1 MIPTRLFS
9 GKIKIIRAYL
19 GKSLIFQ
26 SVALLFANAKLK
38 LQNNLSPKK
47 AEARVLSCDKED
59 ATKSNSSVTTASAA
73 EISFEKEMR
82 AKIAST
88 LVAYRRAAMEY
99 VRRTG
104 TKLLG
109 KLRSTAGKNA
119 TAIRKVTARLLA
131 LLVSAAVK
139 ILHFGNMIW
148 MAAASKLDTSSA
160 KPVATARTM
169 KNKTGINPANVAG
182 VTVNVSPASAA
193 THTATLTT
201 FAEQPPGPEVEEYV
215 PETSLSF
222 SQNVFYGYY
231 NGTTRDFIPFTIGES
246 YVVEWD
252 GMQYLCNSKAVAYTY
267 ADGSS
272 AIQYDLVLGNTGT
285 ISAFAGKPIYPD
297 TNPSKEPFL
306 IIQFGMVM
314 ITAVTND
321 MSATHTIRVYKTK

>member
-73 EISFEKEMR
+73 EISFGKEMR

-139 ILHFGNMIW
+139 ILHLGNMIW
-148 MAAASKLDTSSA
+148 MAAASKLDTSGTMA
-160 KPVATARTM
+160 VTAARTM
-169 KNKTGINPANVAG
+169 GSETSINLANEAGIATNGSPTAVAI
-182 VTVNVSPASAA
+182 
-193 THTATLTT
+193 HLATLTT
-201 FAEQPPGPEVEEYV
+201 FKEPEPGPEVEEYM
-215 PETSLSF
+215 PETSISF
-222 SQNVFYGYY
+222 AQNPFYGYY
-231 NGTTRDFIPFTIGES
+231 NGSTRDFNPLTVAEA

-252 GMQYLCNSKAVAYTY
+252 GMQYPCNAKAVAYTY
-267 ADGSS
+267 EDGTS

-285 ISAFAGKPIYPD
+285 ISAFGGKPIYPSAD
-297 TNPSKEPFL
+297 PSGEPFL
-306 IIQFGMVM
+306 FIQWGTAM
-314 ITAVTND
+314 ITAATND
-321 MSATHTIRVYKTK
+321 TSATHTVRIYKIK

>member
-38 LQNNLSPKK
+38 LQNNLSPNK

-73 EISFEKEMR
+73 EISFGKEMR

-119 TAIRKVTARLLA
+119 TAIRKVTSRLLVLLACA
-131 LLVSAAVK
+131 LAKV
-139 ILHFGNMIW
+139 LHLGNMIHT
-148 MAAASKLDTSSA
+148 AAASKLDTSGT
-160 KPVATARTM
+160 KPVTAARAMENETS
-169 KNKTGINPANVAG
+169 INPANVVG
-182 VTVNVSPASAA
+182 VTVNVSPVAA
-193 THTATLTT
+193 AVYMATLGTWT
-201 FAEQPPGPEVEEYV
+201 YPEVV
-215 PETSLSF
+215 
-222 SQNVFYGYY
+222 
-231 NGTTRDFIPFTIGES
+231 
-246 YVVEWD
+246 D
-252 GMQYLCNSKAVAYTY
+252 GVLVIRQAY
-267 ADGSS
+267 S
-272 AIQYDLVLGNTGT
+272 AEVKNNRLEVQ
-285 ISAFAGKPIYPD
+285 
-297 TNPSKEPFL
+297 
-306 IIQFGMVM
+306 
-314 ITAVTND
+314 
-321 MSATHTIRVYKTK
+321 

>member
-73 EISFEKEMR
+73 EISFGKEMR

-119 TAIRKVTARLLA
+119 TAIRKVTSRLLA
-131 LLVSAAVK
+131 LLVSAAIK
-139 ILHFGNMIW
+139 ILHLGNMIHT
-148 MAAASKLDTSSA
+148 AAASKLDTSGT
-160 KPVATARTM
+160 KPVTAARAM
-169 KNKTGINPANVAG
+169 KNETGINPANVVA
-182 VTVNVSPASAA
+182 VAVNGFPVAA
-193 THTATLTT
+193 TAHIATLTT
-201 FAEQPPGPEVEEYV
+201 FAEPEPGADDILPEQQLTFSKNTAYGCYNVSTE
-215 PETSLSF
+215 LSATLTEGVTYTV
-222 SQNVFYGYY
+222 S
-231 NGTTRDFIPFTIGES
+231 
-246 YVVEWD
+246 WD
-252 GMQYLCNSKAVAYTY
+252 GQLYKCVARKMGIKNDFTEYRMTALGDPKNYPFFFNYPNTPVDDAV
-267 ADGSS
+267 GGKGEPFFIHISS
-272 AIQYDLVLGNTGT
+272 GNT
-285 ISAFAGKPIYPD
+285 SASIKTLD
-297 TNPSKEPFL
+297 T
-306 IIQFGMVM
+306 
-314 ITAVTND
+314 
-321 MSATHTIRVYKTK
+321 SATHTVRIYVEQ

>member
-73 EISFEKEMR
+73 EISFGKEMR

-119 TAIRKVTARLLA
+119 TAIRKVTAQLLA

-139 ILHFGNMIW
+139 ILHLGNMIW
-148 MAAASKLDTSSA
+148 MAAASKLDTSGTKS
-160 KPVATARTM
+160 VTAARAM
-169 KNKTGINPANVAG
+169 ENETGINPANVAG
-182 VTVNVSPASAA
+182 IAVNGSPVAA
-193 THTATLTT
+193 AVYMATLGTWT
-201 FAEQPPGPEVEEYV
+201 YPEVV
-215 PETSLSF
+215 
-222 SQNVFYGYY
+222 
-231 NGTTRDFIPFTIGES
+231 
-246 YVVEWD
+246 D
-252 GMQYLCNSKAVAYTY
+252 GVLVIRQVY
-267 ADGSS
+267 S
-272 AIQYDLVLGNTGT
+272 AEVKNNRLEVQ
-285 ISAFAGKPIYPD
+285 
-297 TNPSKEPFL
+297 
-306 IIQFGMVM
+306 
-314 ITAVTND
+314 
-321 MSATHTIRVYKTK
+321 